1 MIMTPVYMTAEGLE
15 RLTAELN
22 MLRDVKRS
30 EIAAMIKDAKD
41 AGDISENAGYD
52 EAKEKQAFVEGRI
65 QELEQLL
72 KRAEII
78 ADGDGSGTIVVGS
91 RVTIAEDGEEAET
104 FRIVGSAEADPTKG
118 TISNESPLGKALIGK
133 TALDAVEIMTP
144 NGTPLR
150 FTVISV
156 A

>member
-1 MIMTPVYMTAEGLE
+1 MILTPVYMTAEGLAK
-15 RLTAELN
+15 LQAELQ
-22 MLRDVKRS
+22 MLRDVRRP

-78 ADGDGSGTIVVGS
+78 SESKGDGTIVVGS
-91 RVTIAEDGEEAET
+91 RVTIAEDGEDTEV

-133 TALDAVEIMTP
+133 TATDVVEIVTP
-144 NGTPLR
+144 NGSSLR
-150 FTVISV
+150 FTVIKV

>member
-22 MLRDVKRS
+22 MLRDVKLS

>member
-1 MIMTPVYMTAEGLE
+1 MTLTPVYMTAEGLE
-15 RLTAELN
+15 KLQAELQ
-22 MLRDVKRS
+22 MLRDVKRP

-65 QELEQLL
+65 QELEQIL

-78 ADGDGSGTIVVGS
+78 ADGAGDGTIVVGS
-91 RVTIAEDGEEAET
+91 RVTIVEEGEEAEN

-133 TALDAVEIMTP
+133 TVSDVVEIVTP

-150 FTVISV
+150 FTVIQV